1 MPCLC
6 RRVCAVGLVAGETTG
21 GRRDDLV
28 QQPPSAA
35 CETTVQPQ
43 RRSAP
48 SAGQIVR
55 LPEPFSDESLVPLY
69 VGQPTSIL

>member
-1 MPCLC
+1 M
-6 RRVCAVGLVAGETTG
+6 GLVAGETTG

-43 RRSAP
+43 WRSAP

-55 LPEPFSDESLVPLY
+55 LPEPFSDESRQILVPLY
-69 VGQPTSIL
+69 VDQPNSIL